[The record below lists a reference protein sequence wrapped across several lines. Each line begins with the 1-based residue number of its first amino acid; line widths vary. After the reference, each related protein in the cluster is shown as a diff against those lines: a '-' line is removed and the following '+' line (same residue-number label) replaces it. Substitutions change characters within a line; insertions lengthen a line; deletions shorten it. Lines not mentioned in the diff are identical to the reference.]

1 MIRRILTP
9 LDPSDYT
16 KSALQYALYIAK
28 RQNNAEIIG
37 TAVLD
42 MEGIEKS
49 IGPVAAGALYWAEH
63 LEKHKLEE
71 AKERIERLLNMFRD
85 ACLKEGVPYKTTE
98 TQGNP
103 AKQILF
109 ESIFYDLVVIGLR
122 TYYHFE
128 TQPTHGDSLDKIL
141 EHTITPILAVPK
153 NFAPIKKVLVAFDG
167 SPLAARALQRFTHLA
182 RPGDFEFLII
192 SSDEDINKAHYYLNQ
207 AKAYL
212 KAYQIKN
219 VRTEWTAEN
228 IQEVIRDRYLDWADL
243 IVLGAHAHG
252 FIKDIFVGSL
262 TKYLIDKAEK
272 PLFIG
277 Q

>member
-1 MIRRILTP
+1 MIRRILAP

-28 RQNNAEIIG
+28 RQGNTEITG

-42 MEGIEKS
+42 IKGIEKS
-49 IGPVAAGALYWAEH
+49 IGPVPAGATYWAEH

-71 AKERIERLLNMFRD
+71 AKIRIERLLNIFRNS
-85 ACLKEGVPYKTTE
+85 CLKEHVPYRTDE

-109 ESIFYDLVVIGLR
+109 ESIFYDLLIIGLR
-122 TYYHFE
+122 TFYHFE
-128 TQPTHGDSLDKIL
+128 TQLDSGDSLDKIL
-141 EHTITPILAVPK
+141 SHTITPILAVPK
-153 NFAPIKKVLVAFDG
+153 KYAPIKKVLIAFDG
-167 SPLAARALQRFTHLA
+167 SPLAAKALQRFTHLA
-182 RPGDFEFLII
+182 RPGDFEFLILI
-192 SSDEDINKAHYYLNQ
+192 SDDDMEKANYYLNQ

-212 KAYQIKN
+212 NAYQIRN
-219 VRTEWTAEN
+219 IRTEWTAEN
-228 IQEVIRDRYLDWADL
+228 IKEVIRDQYLDWADL
-243 IVLGAHAHG
+243 IVLGAHARSY
-252 FIKDIFVGSL
+252 IKDIFVGSL
-262 TKYLIDKAEK
+262 TKYLIEKAEK